1 MPQKYV
7 YVDKSQ
13 TFVHNFFPKL
23 NINVHYILAYMIV
36 ERPQELNNSYGI
48 KKIQK
53 KKILNLSHFRVS

>member
-1 MPQKYV
+1 MPQKCV

-13 TFVHNFFPKL
+13 TFVHNIFPKF

-48 KKIQK
+48 KKFK
-53 KKILNLSHFRVS
+53 KKF